1 MKTAT
6 GKLIVFVFL
15 ISGTYSLSA
24 QSKSDKIF
32 DTFRN
37 KPGVSYFAFTKEMKD
52 AFDINLEDEGKEIK
66 GDLHEIRLL
75 SYNPA
80 KGNLNAGSFMKKATD
95 MLPAAS
101 YEHLISADQDN
112 DAEVWMLGNKKKA
125 SEFHVFVAGKE
136 QEGFCFLIS
145 FYGDFFVDDVEGV
158 KELGTHL
165 SLDF

>member
-1 MKTAT
+1 MKTTA
-6 GKLIVFVFL
+6 LRIIVIVFL
-15 ISGTYSLSA
+15 MSGTYSVSA

-80 KGNLNAGSFMKKATD
+80 KGNLNAGSFMKKATNL
-95 MLPAAS
+95 LPAAS
-101 YEHLISADQDN
+101 YEHLISADKDS

-125 SEFHVFVAGKE
+125 SEFHVFVTSKD

-145 FYGDFFVDDVEGV
+145 FYGDFFIDDAEGI
-158 KELGTHL
+158 KEIGAHL